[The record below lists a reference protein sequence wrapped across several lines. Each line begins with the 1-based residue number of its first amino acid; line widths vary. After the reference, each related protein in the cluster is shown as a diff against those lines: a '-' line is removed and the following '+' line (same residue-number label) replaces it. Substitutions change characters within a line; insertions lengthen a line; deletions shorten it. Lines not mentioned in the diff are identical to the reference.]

1 MNKTMIKKHFLV
13 AVILIFPF
21 FNFPAFCADKTNVT
35 LAQLIKEWNAIL
47 DSLTENKLDD
57 FNSLLTQYENSNEI
71 YVNVLINK
79 GYGAYTNQIR
89 SSLQKLKEDVKSEN
103 NELILNNIKDISKM
117 LFLLSLEENDVM
129 KKSSLANLSILTLS
143 LLLILILSI
152 ILFLFITKLEKIKK
166 EAKEFGYYS
175 DFIIEGVQK
184 ERKRI
189 SRELHDTICQDLRT
203 IRLETE
209 LLNIREED
217 KEGKEKQIFIT
228 NMLTKNITELR
239 EICNTLSPISTIKEK
254 SSAYQT
260 FLTSIDNFIDAFQKR
275 TGINCNIKIDSDIDS
290 GKLTFYKFENIFGI
304 IHEAFNNI
312 EKHSGASDVSML
324 IRNDEIAQKK
334 SLLIFIVDNGVGF
347 DKISTV
353 GLHFGMNNMKQRAN
367 ELSAKFEITSEKDDG
382 TKIRLEVPIE

>member
-21 FNFPAFCADKTNVT
+21 FYFPAFCADKTNVT

-57 FNSLLTQYENSNEI
+57 FNNLLTQYENSNEI

-79 GYGAYTNQIR
+79 GYGTYTNQIR

-260 FLTSIDNFIDAFQKR
+260 FLTSIDNYIEAFQKR

-312 EKHSGASDVSML
+312 EKHSGASDVSIL
-324 IRNDEIAQKK
+324 IRNDEIVQKK

>member
-21 FNFPAFCADKTNVT
+21 FYFPAFCADKTNVT

-79 GYGAYTNQIR
+79 GYGTYTNQIR

-260 FLTSIDNFIDAFQKR
+260 FLTSIDNFIEAFQKR

-324 IRNDEIAQKK
+324 IRNDEIVQKK

-367 ELSAKFEITSEKDDG
+367 ELAAKFEITSEKDDG

>member
-21 FNFPAFCADKTNVT
+21 FYFPAFCADKTNIT

-57 FNSLLTQYENSNEI
+57 FNNLLTQYENSNEI

-79 GYGAYTNQIR
+79 GYGTYTNQIR

-260 FLTSIDNFIDAFQKR
+260 FLTSIDNYIEAFQKR